1 MQLWRV
7 AVGVTAA
14 WVLVCLFSVAS
25 VYAQYKVITVSEGG
39 TIAGN
44 VRFVGK
50 PRIENLEVGKDTRH
64 CGSAKAS
71 PRLSLDKSG
80 GVKNAVVMLVGIK
93 KGKAIEKPAKVVI
106 DQKACEYTPH
116 VQAVPI
122 GTQLEVV
129 NSDPILHN
137 VHAYNPEGRTL
148 FNIAQ
153 PIKGQRTSSK
163 RMQFKEPG
171 VYSLACDAGHIWMS
185 AFVVA
190 VEHPYF
196 AITDEEG
203 TFKIENVPPGTYK
216 IKMWHE
222 GSKITK
228 KDLKDGKV
236 VRYHFEEPY
245 EEMKEVTVGSKGL
258 VTVDFDLKPREE

>member
-25 VYAQYKVITVSEGG
+25 AYAQYKVITVSEGG
-39 TIAGN
+39 IIAGN
-44 VRFVGK
+44 VKFVGK
-50 PRIENLEVGKDTRH
+50 PHIENFEVGKDTRH

-93 KGKAIEKPAKVVI
+93 EGKAIEKPAKVVI
-106 DQKACEYTPH
+106 DQIACEYTPH
-116 VQAVPI
+116 VRAVPI

-129 NSDPILHN
+129 NSDAVLHN

-163 RMQFKEPG
+163 RMRFQEPG
-171 VYSLACDAGHIWMS
+171 VYSLSCDAGHIWMS
-185 AFVVA
+185 AYIVA
-190 VEHPYF
+190 VEHPYY
-196 AITDEEG
+196 AITDEKGSFRIDE
-203 TFKIENVPPGTYK
+203 VPPGTYK
-216 IKMWHE
+216 LKMWHE
-222 GSKITK
+222 GFSIVK
-228 KDLKDGKV
+228 KDMRGGKV
-236 VRYHFEEPY
+236 TRYHYEEPY
-245 EEMKEVTVGSKGL
+245 EATKEVSVESESL
-258 VTVDFDLKPREE
+258 VAVNFELKPREH

>member
-1 MQLWRV
+1 MRLSKPV
-7 AVGVTAA
+7 YSALGMFLLALMITAVPTH
-14 WVLVCLFSVAS
+14 
-25 VYAQYKVITVSEGG
+25 AQYKAVTVKLGG
-39 TIAGN
+39 SIAGN
-44 VRFVGK
+44 VKFVGT
-50 PRIENLEVGKDTRH
+50 PRIENLEVGKDTKH

-93 KGKAIEKPAKVVI
+93 QGKAIEKPAKVVI

-185 AFVVA
+185 AYVVA
-190 VEHPYF
+190 VEHPYY
-196 AITDEEG
+196 AITDEKGSFRIDE
-203 TFKIENVPPGTYK
+203 VPPGTYK
-216 IKMWHE
+216 LKMWHE
-222 GSKITK
+222 GFSIVK
-228 KDLKDGKV
+228 KDMRGGKV
-236 VRYHFEEPY
+236 TKYHFEEPY
-245 EEMKEVTVGSKGL
+245 EATKEVSVESESL
-258 VTVDFDLKPREE
+258 VAVNFELKSREQ